1 MKYSLFFLMIT
12 SMFISMSNPA
22 LGARTD
28 VVEEDKIQDL
38 ESKVSSR
45 LNRNFQVFYGENP
58 GFIAQVKL
66 ELFDYNK
73 SIKSNEKPSNFD
85 YLPLKISG
93 KTLGGDSLL
102 TIRSYEVKI
111 ISDKELSSAEQT
123 KIKGIV
129 NIELGEKTHM
139 TTFHV
144 FSSGGIL
151 SSFFKS
157 LGEIGKSSL
166 FWGLVLLMT
175 SFSLIFLGFTHFKN
189 TQYKLKSD
197 SNNIYHSNIYELVHF
212 IREQVKINKEILN
225 QVLTNSNDDIL
236 GMKALLTYLS
246 AQYQPHAILFA
257 STMVAIENEDNS
269 YDEYEFSSWLRKFS
283 ERISS
288 YNLRTGNQFKLFGT
302 DKELVKQ
309 IRSVPEQALNKVLKK
324 LNSNKTYA
332 AVFKVVDGKAV
343 KGILGDYDPKL
354 WKEIESV
361 DEKSLNID
369 KELKT
374 VLEELKNFKASK
386 KKAKKKKKANTVSE
400 QEDSLKKSED
410 MTEELSLVDNSDYDS
425 QEFSWHKDNFDQLPS
440 LYLQQKLAGKNF
452 LEISMIMLELKGN
465 VKYHFLKQL
474 NNKLADQ
481 VIAHMEKVGN
491 DERDSSHLE
500 KFLIEVQKD
509 YDQGVFTIKHSK
521 AA

>member
-12 SMFISMSNPA
+12 LIFISMSNPA

-73 SIKSNEKPSNFD
+73 SIKSDEIQSNFD

-93 KTLGGDSLL
+93 KTINGDSLL

-111 ISDKELSSAEQT
+111 ISDKELSTAEQT
-123 KIKGIV
+123 KIKNIV
-129 NIELGEKTHM
+129 SIELGEKTHV

-144 FSSGGIL
+144 FSSGGIW
-151 SSFFKS
+151 SAFTKAMANVAT
-157 LGEIGKSSL
+157 SSL

-175 SFSLIFLGFTHFKN
+175 SVSLIFLGFTYYKN
-189 TQYKLKSD
+189 TQYKLKTE

-212 IREQVKINKEILN
+212 VREQVKINKEILN
-225 QVLTNSNDDIL
+225 QVLTNSKDDIL

-246 AQYQPHAILFA
+246 AQYQPNTILFA
-257 STMVAIENEDNS
+257 STMVAIENEYNS
-269 YDEYEFSSWLRKFS
+269 YDEREFSTWLRKFS

-288 YNLRTGNQFKLFGT
+288 FNLRTGNQFKLFGT
-302 DKELVKQ
+302 EKELVKK
-309 IRSVPEQALNKVLKK
+309 IRSVPDQALNKVLKK
-324 LNSNKTYA
+324 LNSSKTYA

-343 KGILGDYDPKL
+343 RGILGEYDPKL
-354 WKEIESV
+354 WKDIESV
-361 DEKSLNID
+361 DEKSLDID
-369 KELKT
+369 KELKN
-374 VLEELKNFKASK
+374 VLEELKNLRASK
-386 KKAKKKKKANTVSE
+386 KKSKEKV
-400 QEDSLKKSED
+400 ED
-410 MTEELSLVDNSDYDS
+410 LSLVNSPETDKTENKS
-425 QEFSWHKDNFDQLPS
+425 QEIVWNKDNFDQLPA
-440 LYLQQKLAGKNF
+440 LYLEQKLAGKTF

-481 VIAHMEKVGN
+481 VIALMEKVGN
-491 DERDSSHLE
+491 DERDPSHLE

-509 YDQGVFTIKHSK
+509 YDQGVFTYKQNK